1 MAIVLKNE
9 VGEYD
14 INALEEEQ
22 EPYYFRWGA
31 ETVLIG
37 ATQQSARQIM
47 AALSLAQQP
56 PEVHPQGVGGY
67 RTGRL

>member
-37 ATQQSARQIM
+37 ATQESARQIM
-47 AALSLAQQP
+47 AALSKAQAA
-56 PEVHPQGVGGY
+56 EVHPQGVGGY

>member
-1 MAIVLKNE
+1 MPIVWKEE
-9 VGEYD
+9 VGEHGL
-14 INALEEEQ
+14 NALDEEQ

-47 AALSLAQQP
+47 AALSKAQAA
-56 PEVHPQGVGGY
+56 EVHPQGVGGY